1 MTGQDTIVASILTL
15 LTTAMPA
22 GVLVGESVDFDAMP
36 DGTDRAVEVT
46 LLASAPSQPYAGY
59 TAPREWANRVRITC
73 AARNDGRVAG
83 QGRPSQNLLALVDA
97 AIVATPDLGGL
108 LQEPLQLADTR
119 PDQQRSDTRL
129 GVVDA
134 LYTCKHQTAWN
145 SLLLVQP

>member
-1 MTGQDTIVASILTL
+1 MTGQDTIVSSVLAL
-15 LTTAMPA
+15 LAAALP
-22 GVLVGESVDFDAMP
+22 GDVLVGESVDFDSLP
-36 DGTDRAVEVT
+36 DGTERAVEVT
-46 LLASAPSQPYAGY
+46 LLASTPTQPYAGY
-59 TAPREWANRVRITC
+59 TAPREWTNRLRITC
-73 AARNDGRVAG
+73 AARNDGRVSG

-97 AIVATPDLGGL
+97 AIVTTPDLGGL

-145 SLLLVQP
+145 SLLLVLP